1 MKTLHGLQGQS
12 LGFHFLIV
20 SLNPARDSFTFI
32 SGGGGGGGGGLIAEF
47 QVLNTTQIQIHYKHR
62 ELDVP

>member
-1 MKTLHGLQGQS
+1 MKTWHGLQGQS

-32 SGGGGGGGGGLIAEF
+32 SGGGGEGGINCGSSGPKYDAESDP
-47 QVLNTTQIQIHYKHR
+47 L
-62 ELDVP
+62 

>member
-32 SGGGGGGGGGLIAEF
+32 SGGGGIIAEF